1 MRGLQ
6 LALPL
11 GHPPGIEFLIK
22 RAPLI
27 GQLVVGINEF
37 IGKSCYGRE
46 HSIIRLSIFSG
57 RILSHDNSNEKNC
70 EIIE

>member
-37 IGKSCYGRE
+37 IGKSCYDADVN
-46 HSIIRLSIFSG
+46 
-57 RILSHDNSNEKNC
+57 IL
-70 EIIE
+70 

>member
-1 MRGLQ
+1 MQRPY

-27 GQLVVGINEF
+27 GQLAVWINEF
-37 IGKSCYGRE
+37 IGKSCYPA
-46 HSIIRLSIFSG
+46 HVNAL
-57 RILSHDNSNEKNC
+57 
-70 EIIE
+70 